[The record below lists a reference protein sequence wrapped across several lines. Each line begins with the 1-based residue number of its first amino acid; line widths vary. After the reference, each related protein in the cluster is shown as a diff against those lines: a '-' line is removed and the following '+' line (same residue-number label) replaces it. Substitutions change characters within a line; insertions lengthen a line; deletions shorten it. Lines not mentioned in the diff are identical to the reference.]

1 MKLLRLS
8 WLAVPVLNT
17 AQQMFLKLGAD
28 QAENAHGTAFFGQ
41 MVLSHWFLAAVV
53 AEVVCFV
60 VWMSVL
66 SDLPLSKA
74 FPLSAVSYVLIMAT
88 AWFVFGEPVTLLTV
102 IGTVTILAGA
112 WCIATA
118 SGSGH

>member
-28 QAENAHGTAFFGQ
+28 QADTAHGSAFFEH
-41 MVLSHWFLAAVV
+41 VFLSHWFLAAVV
-53 AEVVCFV
+53 AEIVCFI

-66 SDLPLSKA
+66 ADLPLSKA
-74 FPLSAVSYVLIMAT
+74 FPLSAVSYVLIMAM
-88 AWFVFGEPVTLLTV
+88 AWFMFDEPVTLLTL
-102 IGTVTILAGA
+102 IGTVTILTGA

-118 SGSGH
+118 SKSGT

>member
-17 AQQMFLKLGAD
+17 AQQMFLKLGVD
-28 QAENAHGTAFFGQ
+28 QADTAHGSAFFEH
-41 MVLSHWFLAAVV
+41 VFLSHWFLAAVV
-53 AEVVCFV
+53 AEIVCFI

-66 SDLPLSKA
+66 ADLPLSKA
-74 FPLSAVSYVLIMAT
+74 FPLSAVSYVLIMAM
-88 AWFVFGEPVTLLTV
+88 AWFMFDEPVTILTL
-102 IGTVTILAGA
+102 IGTAAILTGA

-118 SGSGH
+118 SKSGT